1 MKRITAALFTTA
13 AIIGLTGA
21 NNNTPTRAIAAFDA
35 PQKKPCYGYTIIEF
49 GKGVD
54 CNGDTIRLVKVPGG
68 QALPGAAT
76 LIAGD

>member
-1 MKRITAALFTTA
+1 MLTAV
-13 AIIGLTGA
+13 AIVGLTGA
-21 NNNTPTRAIAAFDA
+21 KHNASPHTLAAFDA

-68 QALPGAAT
+68 QALRTTVAPRN
-76 LIAGD
+76 D